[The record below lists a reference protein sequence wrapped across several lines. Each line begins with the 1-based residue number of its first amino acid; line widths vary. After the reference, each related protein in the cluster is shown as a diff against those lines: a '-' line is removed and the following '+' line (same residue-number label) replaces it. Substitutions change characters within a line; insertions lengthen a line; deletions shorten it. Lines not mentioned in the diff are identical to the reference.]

1 VIFCRPFGHFWP
13 CCQWRCFSDPFSL
26 FWSRRPAGP
35 VGFSA
40 VSFHFQKIKFT
51 VGKCDF
57 TSQFLSGQSKAV
69 CESAKSAP
77 SGAFFSFFAPGRAG
91 VRAGWRLI
99 VSSQFGLR
107 HESSA
112 ALLKWRKPRSV

>member
-1 VIFCRPFGHFWP
+1 LALLSGAVFQQSF
-13 CCQWRCFSDPFSL
+13 QL

-51 VGKCDF
+51 VGNCDF

-69 CESAKSAP
+69 CESAKWAT
-77 SGAFFSFFAPGRAG
+77 SGAFSVFCAWTPPGFAQAG
-91 VRAGWRLI
+91 AC
-99 VSSQFGLR
+99 SSQAN
-107 HESSA
+107 SA
-112 ALLKWRKPRSV
+112 